1 MYYQGRVVTTAYN
14 EYITFMGAHL
24 SKRLT
29 NKVTIFI
36 TNIDL
41 REVGPLR
48 ERVKRVCPT
57 CRIVNILWF

>member
-14 EYITFMGAHL
+14 EYITFMGAQL
-24 SKRLT
+24 SKRLN

-41 REVGPLR
+41 REVGPMR
-48 ERVKRVCPT
+48 ERVKRVCPN